1 VTDDTVTTVQ
11 SESRPNRP
19 AGGSIQSE
27 AGARGLEARGNKDS
41 FVDIVENTKREL
53 MKMGVNVDRLNA
65 AEKSYRYVMA
75 PCS

>member
-1 VTDDTVTTVQ
+1 MTDDTVTTVQ
-11 SESRPNRP
+11 SESRP
-19 AGGSIQSE
+19 AGGSIQSG
-27 AGARGLEARGNKDS
+27 AGARGLEPRGNKDS

-75 PCS
+75 HCS